1 VIASFGRLAED
12 RPPYDDGPA
21 RRVGASG
28 HTGLGQRGEEV
39 AARHLLSLGFV
50 ILERR
55 FRTRAGEIDLIAWD
69 GDTLVFVEVK
79 ARSSLA
85 CGRPAEAVDGRKR
98 GRIARAAS
106 LYMARRGDGEAPCR
120 FDVVEVLEEPG
131 SPARVRL
138 IRNAFEA

>member
-1 VIASFGRLAED
+1 VNGSFGCLAED
-12 RPPYDDGPA
+12 PPPYGGGPA
-21 RRVGASG
+21 RRAGASG
-28 HTGLGQRGEEV
+28 HTGLGQRGEEA

-55 FRTRAGEIDLIAWD
+55 FRTRAGEIDLIARD

-106 LYMARRGDGEAPCR
+106 LYLARHGDGEAPCR